1 MTETALKD
9 EIAKL
14 KGLICGL
21 EVILQDCYQ
30 FKSVP
35 PNFYPVL
42 SLSSAPKHEDDKDYS
57 IDILLRYLPYEL

>member
-1 MTETALKD
+1 MSKDD

-21 EVILQDCYQ
+21 EVIIQDCYE

-35 PNFYPVL
+35 PNFYPIL
-42 SLSSAPKHEDDKDYS
+42 SLSSAPKHIPDDKDYNT
-57 IDILLRYLPYEL
+57 DLLLKYLPNEIRS